1 MAKGGCKFEWK
12 KKFNISDKK
21 NCQKFTLTMNGIQI
35 WQCILHVFTP
45 TCCRY
50 FTWDA
55 HKFPSSKDMI
65 NGVAVKGRKMVTIVD
80 PHLKRDDNY
89 NVYTD
94 AKNRDMM
101 VKGGGGE
108 EYEGWCWPGKQYEG
122 WCWQGKECERW
133 CWLGEESGKGKEDRD
148 IQKIV

>member
-1 MAKGGCKFEWK
+1 MAFR
-12 KKFNISDKK
+12 FNDLS
-21 NCQKFTLTMNGIQI
+21 
-35 WQCILHVFTP
+35 ILFTP
-45 TCCRY
+45 TCYRY

-122 WCWQGKECERW
+122 WCWPGKENEGW
-133 CWLGEESGKGKEDRD
+133 CWPGKESGKEKHLENSLKGSNIYVYWGVGELNHM
-148 IQKIV
+148 IQ

>member
-1 MAKGGCKFEWK
+1 MAFR
-12 KKFNISDKK
+12 FNDLS
-21 NCQKFTLTMNGIQI
+21 
-35 WQCILHVFTP
+35 ILFTP
-45 TCCRY
+45 TCYRY

-122 WCWQGKECERW
+122 WCWPGKENEGW
-133 CWLGEESGKGKEDRD
+133 CWPGKESGKEKHLENSLKGSNIYICVLGSRGAKPYDTMTFKRQLER
-148 IQKIV
+148 V

>member
-1 MAKGGCKFEWK
+1 
-12 KKFNISDKK
+12 
-21 NCQKFTLTMNGIQI
+21 
-35 WQCILHVFTP
+35 
-45 TCCRY
+45 
-50 FTWDA
+50 
-55 HKFPSSKDMI
+55 MI

-108 EYEGWCWPGKQYEG
+108 EYEGWCWPGK
-122 WCWQGKECERW
+122 
-133 CWLGEESGKGKEDRD
+133 ESGKEKHLENSLKGVLYICVYWGVGELNHL
-148 IQKIV
+148 IQ

>member
-1 MAKGGCKFEWK
+1 
-12 KKFNISDKK
+12 
-21 NCQKFTLTMNGIQI
+21 
-35 WQCILHVFTP
+35 
-45 TCCRY
+45 
-50 FTWDA
+50 
-55 HKFPSSKDMI
+55 MI

-108 EYEGWCWPGKQYEG
+108 EYEGWCWPGK
-122 WCWQGKECERW
+122 
-133 CWLGEESGKGKEDRD
+133 ESGKEKHLENSLKE
-148 IQKIV
+148 V